1 MNTDKSIHC
10 IKCGA
15 PVHQPATGRP
25 KAYCSTGCR
34 RAAEKEIGRL
44 NDRIGQLEQKA
55 MNARLGY
62 GLATAADLR
71 AIEAEI
77 TRAETRLRDLLA
89 AAPE

>member
-1 MNTDKSIHC
+1 MITDKAIHC

-25 KAYCSTGCR
+25 KSYCSTGCR

-44 NDRIGQLEQKA
+44 NDRLAQLEKMA
-55 MNARLGY
+55 MNCRLGY
-62 GLATAADLR
+62 GMPTPGELR

-77 TRAETRLRDLLA
+77 TRAEIRLRDLLA

>member
-1 MNTDKSIHC
+1 MTTDLTTPC

-44 NDRIGQLEQKA
+44 NDRLAQLEKMA

-71 AIEAEI
+71 GIEAEI

>member
-10 IKCGA
+10 VKCGG
-15 PVHQPATGRP
+15 PIQQPPTGRP
-25 KAYCSTGCR
+25 KAYCSTACR
-34 RAAEKEIGRL
+34 RSAEKEITRIQDRL
-44 NDRIGQLEQKA
+44 TQLEKMA

-62 GLATAADLR
+62 GMPSPGELR
-71 AIEAEI
+71 GIEAEI